1 MSLAVEPLH
10 LEAFVTEPTPTL
22 AAVTAR
28 IQPRE
33 GAYCKKVAANVVLI
47 RPLSPQ
53 TFEHVAE
60 FAGTHWTSDVCL
72 QKPMHSPLDSIPAY
86 RVALSTLQGVRY
98 DAHSNR
104 IEVCSETVCSVCK
117 EADSSSAAL
126 CERDMS
132 AQYT

>member
-10 LEAFVTEPTPTL
+10 LEALVTEPAPTL

-33 GAYCKKVAANVVLI
+33 RADCEKLAANVVLI
-47 RPLSPQ
+47 RLLSPQ

-60 FAGTHWTSDVCL
+60 FATHWTSHICL
-72 QKPMHSPLDSIPAY
+72 QKLMHSPLDSIPAY
-86 RVALSTLQGVRY
+86 SVALSTLQGVRY

-104 IEVCSETVCSVCK
+104 IEVCSETICPVGK

-126 CERDMS
+126 RERDMS
-132 AQYT
+132 AQNR